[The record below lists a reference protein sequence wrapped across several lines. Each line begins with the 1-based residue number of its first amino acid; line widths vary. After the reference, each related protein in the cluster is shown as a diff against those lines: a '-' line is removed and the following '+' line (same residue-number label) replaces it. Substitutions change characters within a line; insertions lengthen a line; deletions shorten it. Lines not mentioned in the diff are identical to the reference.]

1 MFLTLLRKKIHMQVI
16 KELKGDVSASIEVK
30 ISKTDFEPEVNKAL
44 KEYQRKAS
52 VPGFRPGKV
61 PFGMVKKM
69 YGNAILAEEV
79 NKLVSETLNNYL
91 KENEIRILGYPLADI
106 DRTGLIDFDSDADKS
121 FFFNVAIAPLL
132 DIKLEEMEFSYPK
145 VKADAAEVQKTV
157 DRLLNDFPEITYPE
171 TFAKGDSIELRST
184 EVDAEGKE
192 IEDGYQATVLLE
204 SDAIVDE
211 ESLNLFEGKEL
222 GSEFIFNFRK
232 ALQDDEKVIKALR
245 LSEENN
251 HLIHND
257 FNVVIDELKRV
268 APAEVN
274 ESFFKRVFPADE
286 IANEDD
292 FRSRVAQE
300 IEKQLDSQSDYFV
313 YSVALKKLVEETP
326 MQFDEEFLQKWIADS
341 SNGEYSFE
349 DIRDNYKDYEK
360 TIRFQLIEEE
370 MLRQYPELKVTKEEV
385 RQHVASYFM
394 GQMQME
400 ITPEMEGFFNTTID
414 SILKNKKE
422 EDRIVR
428 QLFENKMMHLFREKL
443 KLVDKIVTPDEFKEM
458 ITQNGMEL
466 KEDQKDE

>member
-1 MFLTLLRKKIHMQVI
+1 MQVI
-16 KELKGDVSASIEVK
+16 KEQKGDALASIEVK
-30 ISKTDFEPEVNKAL
+30 ISKPDFEPEVNKAL

-61 PFGMVKKM
+61 PFGIVKKM
-69 YGNAILAEEV
+69 YGNSVLAEEV

-106 DRTGLIDFDSDADKS
+106 ERTGMIDFDSDTDKS
-121 FFFNVAIAPLL
+121 FFFDLAIAPQL

-145 VKADAAEVQKTV
+145 VKADAAEVQKMV
-157 DRLLNDFPEITYPE
+157 DKLLLDFPEITYPE
-171 TFAKGDSIELRST
+171 TFEKGDSIELRST
-184 EVDAEGKE
+184 EADADGKE
-192 IEDGYQATVLLE
+192 VEEGYQATVHLE

-211 ESLNLFEGKEL
+211 ESLSLFEGKEL
-222 GSEFIFNFRK
+222 GSEFIFNFGK

-286 IANEDD
+286 IANEED
-292 FRSRVAQE
+292 FRNRIAQE
-300 IEKQLDSQSDYFV
+300 IEKQLESQSDYFV

-326 MQFDEEFLQKWIADS
+326 MQLDENFLQKWIADS

-349 DIRDNYKDYEK
+349 DVRDNYKDYVK

-370 MLRQYPELKVTKEEV
+370 LLRQYPELKVNNAEV
-385 RQHVASYFM
+385 RQHVANYFM

-400 ITPEMEGFFNTTID
+400 VTPEMEGFLNNTID

-422 EDRIVR
+422 EDRIIR
-428 QLFENKMMHLFREKL
+428 QLFENKMVKLFREKL
-443 KLVDKIVTPDEFKEM
+443 KLVDQEVTPDGFKEM
-458 ITQNGMEL
+458 VINSGMEI
-466 KEDQKDE
+466 KEDQQNE